1 MFKDKNT
8 VIGFVLLGVLFF
20 AYFYVTSMQSKE
32 SQKKAAIEAKRKDS
46 LANANKPIV
55 TEAQKAQMVK
65 DSVADAQTKTVV
77 QAGNFKGGA
86 NGAESLTVIE
96 YELAT
101 FTFTNK
107 GGRPAKITLK
117 QHKDEKGAPVQLMN
131 PATDKLGYT
140 IITGQNVTAETNSLY
155 FTQAAVKKATDG
167 KQTITFELKDS
178 AGNGLVHEYVISPK
192 SYVIDMAIN
201 LKGANTLVTNNTLGF
216 SNTTMVHGQDKDK
229 AYEAQSSQFVYLK
242 DGDFD
247 YYDATTTRD
256 FTIEKPMA
264 WFGYK
269 QRFFSTLFLNQGE
282 SFKNA
287 KVDIK
292 LQPDSTGNIY
302 QAKTDIQ
309 LPLNAQGTAKLQLYA
324 GPNDYPIISNL
335 GKETR
340 NIVTL
345 HSRPFGFVKWINRG
359 VVMPV
364 FNWLLK
370 NIGNVGLAI
379 ALLTLFIRI
388 LTAPLM
394 VPGYLTSAKMKIL
407 RPELDTLKAKFGA
420 DQQGF
425 ALEQM
430 KFLKQAGVNQF
441 AGCLPSLLQI
451 PIFFA
456 LFALFTAHI
465 GVRGESFLWAN
476 DLSMYDSIVT
486 WKSSIWPIGNHISL
500 FALTA
505 SITSFLISW
514 YSMSMTPDTG
524 NPVMKYMPYI
534 FPVIMFFIFN
544 SLPSALNWYYTV
556 SNVIALI
563 IQIVIQRGILNQ
575 DKLKA
580 QIEKNKKT
588 VKPKS
593 KFQDRYEQMME
604 LQKQAQTNKKK

>member
-1 MFKDKNT
+1 MLKDKNT

-20 AYFYVTSMQSKE
+20 AYFFINSKQSLE
-32 SQKKAAIEAKRKDS
+32 SQKAKELEKRKQDS
-46 LANANKPIV
+46 IAL
-55 TEAQKAQMVK
+55 AQKPKLTAADTLKLVQ
-65 DSVADAQTKTVV
+65 DSINNEQQKLIT
-77 QAGNFKGGA
+77 QAGNFKNA
-86 NGAESLTVIE
+86 VNGTVQNTTIE
-96 YELAT
+96 NELVKIS
-101 FTFTNK
+101 FTNK
-107 GGRPAKITLK
+107 GGRPAVIILK
-117 QHKDEKGAPVQLMN
+117 NHKNAKGQPVQLMGDAADKFGYN
-131 PATDKLGYT
+131 ISTGTNAAT
-140 IITGQNVTAETNSLY
+140 ETNNL
-155 FTQAAVKKATDG
+155 F
-167 KQTITFELKDS
+167 FEGGALTKDNKGNQVVTYQLKDS
-178 AGNGLVHEYVISPK
+178 SGKSIVHEYSLAPNTYGLNVK
-192 SYVIDMAIN
+192 FA
-201 LKGANTLVTNNTLGF
+201 LQGATALVTNNTLNF
-216 SNTTMVHGQDKDK
+216 NSTTMVQNQDNDRS
-229 AYEAQSSQFVYLK
+229 YEAQGAQFVYLK

-247 YYDATTTRD
+247 YYTATETRN
-256 FTIEKPMA
+256 FNIEKPIE

-269 QRFFSTLFLNQGE
+269 QRFFSTLFLGKGN

-292 LQPDSTGNIY
+292 VQTDSASKLYLANTNI
-302 QAKTDIQ
+302 A
-309 LPLNAQGTAKLQLYA
+309 LPLNADGTINMQLYA
-324 GPNDYPIISNL
+324 GPNDYAIVKDL

-345 HSRPFGFVKWINRG
+345 HSTPFGFVKWINRG
-359 VVMPV
+359 VIMPV

-370 NIGNVGLAI
+370 NVGSVGLAI

-394 VPGYLTSAKMKIL
+394 MPGYMTSAKMKIL
-407 RPELDTLKAKFGA
+407 RPEIDALKAKFGA

-465 GVRGESFLWAN
+465 GVRGENFLWAK
-476 DLSMYDSIVT
+476 DLSMYDSIIS
-486 WKSSIWPIGNHISL
+486 WKTSIWPLGNHISL

-524 NPVMKYMPYI
+524 NPVMKYLPYI

-544 SLPSALNWYYTV
+544 NLPSALNWYYTV
-556 SNVIALI
+556 SNAIALI
-563 IQIVIQRGILNQ
+563 LQLLIQKVWIKPE
-575 DKLKA
+575 KLKA
-580 QIEKNKKT
+580 QIEINKKT
-588 VKPKS
+588 VKPRS
-593 KFQDRYEQMME
+593 KFQERYEQMME
-604 LQKQAQTNKKK
+604 LQKQANQNKKK